1 MYCTYKQKAV
11 GSPEE
16 QVTNPAWESWGRL
29 FSFPHNFSQ
38 IDLKSQGA
46 LKADLFPLPTKDI
59 LRRHEESCSGETETL
74 ATAPEQKELIG
85 LLGTGRAMCGSSING
100 TGRNLGFNLP
110 TRALQF

>member
-1 MYCTYKQKAV
+1 MLPSAATGQEEQTYHPPRPFFQTS
-11 GSPEE
+11 SPEKG
-16 QVTNPAWESWGRL
+16 SWL
-29 FSFPHNFSQ
+29 A
-38 IDLKSQGA
+38 DLKSQGA